1 MVIRYFT
8 SQSACTRIKIICF
21 LSHFTYIDEGV
32 RRQSSFWLVIGRKK
46 QKREKKENKTSPR
59 HTHKYI
65 QTLINH
71 CRSFLSRRF
80 TSINM
85 SSTTTIVW
93 LQIEQDGPVPNEL
106 RSHVALFTS
115 EDVCYQFL
123 CSLPSTSNNLTLV
136 VTDPRHLTARLT
148 DLKPIS
154 TIYLLLSGGSEPF
167 KKTSPKI
174 QGVFPDREALI
185 DQIRSD
191 LSREKAPKPG
201 FVTGFF
207 APFQGL
213 FFILSH
219 SSTWLRALI
228 PALVFT
234 ILLFT
239 FSILSVWG
247 MHLATAPLIENQ
259 ASRWAR
265 FGIWLL
271 RLVLY
276 VVAICFS
283 LIVALTTAQ
292 PISSPALESLVR
304 AQERALKYPNRP
316 EEAFCASV
324 WRSIRI
330 ALLSLLASFAIFFVL
345 TVVEIFVPPA
355 VVITTPLK
363 FITTG
368 FVLAYDII
376 DYPLS
381 LHMLG
386 IRERTPWFR
395 HYLWAILG
403 FGLSMELL
411 FLIPGAFL
419 LLLPA
424 GVCGATRLV
433 VAAER
438 ASIDQPLLLQ
448 SEVIQ
453 YDK

>member
-1 MVIRYFT
+1 
-8 SQSACTRIKIICF
+8 
-21 LSHFTYIDEGV
+21 
-32 RRQSSFWLVIGRKK
+32 
-46 QKREKKENKTSPR
+46 
-59 HTHKYI
+59 
-65 QTLINH
+65 
-71 CRSFLSRRF
+71 
-80 TSINM
+80 M
-85 SSTTTIVW
+85 STTIVW
-93 LQIEQDGPVPNEL
+93 LQTEHDEAVPNEL

-136 VTDPRHLTARLT
+136 VNDPKQLTSRLT
-148 DLKPIS
+148 ELKSIS
-154 TIYLLLSGGSEPF
+154 TIYIVLAAGSETF
-167 KKTSPKI
+167 KKTSSKI
-174 QGVFPDREALI
+174 QGVFSDRDSLI
-185 DQIRSD
+185 EQIRSD
-191 LSREKAPKPG
+191 LTREKAPRPG
-201 FVTGFF
+201 FFTGVL

-213 FFILSH
+213 FFILSN

-234 ILLFT
+234 ILLFICST
-239 FSILSVWG
+239 SGVWA
-247 MHLATAPLIENQ
+247 MHLATNHLIEHQ

-265 FGIWLL
+265 FGVWLL
-271 RLVLY
+271 RIVLY
-276 VVAICFS
+276 IVVICLS
-283 LIVALTTAQ
+283 LIIAMITAQ

-304 AQERALKYPNRP
+304 SQERALKYPNRP

-330 ALLSLLASFAIFFVL
+330 ALISLLISFAIFFVL
-345 TVVEIFVPPA
+345 TLIELFAPPA

-368 FVLAYDII
+368 LVLAYDII

-386 IRERTPWFR
+386 VRERTPWFR

-403 FGLSMELL
+403 FGLSMEIL

-448 SEVIQ
+448 SDVIQ
-453 YDK
+453 YEK